1 MSARPSTGA
10 DGRASGR
17 ARLGVV
23 LIGLVLFVSCAPNQ
37 TQLQDAC
44 DSLEALAAQV
54 LDAYA
59 RNDRPSLERMAL
71 TEAEFRH
78 VIWPELP
85 AARPERNLPWH
96 YVWKDLHQKS
106 QSSLTQLLAEHA
118 KRRYVL
124 ERVTF
129 RGVTTPYSSYQ
140 VARDSELI
148 VRDDSGAVHRIRLFG
163 SVLHRA
169 GRYKVFSFVVD

>member
-1 MSARPSTGA
+1 MA

-17 ARLGVV
+17 ARLA
-23 LIGLVLFVSCAPNQ
+23 LLLTALALVASCAPHQ
-37 TQLQDAC
+37 VPFQDAC
-44 DSLEALAAQV
+44 DSPEALARRV
-54 LDAYA
+54 LDAYS
-59 RNDRPSLERMAL
+59 RNDRVSLERMAV

-78 VIWPELP
+78 VVWPELP

-129 RGVTTPYSSYQ
+129 RGETTPYSSYQ

-163 SVLHRA
+163 SVLHR
-169 GRYKVFSFVVD
+169 GGEYKVFSFVVD